1 MREKRFW
8 VIQGYDSL
16 KLTFRHVAPFGSFR
30 ARQIESVLQQLAARH
45 LEPAEIIGGHLL
57 QVSIDD
63 GHVRGHRVGRYAV
76 SCGEN
81 PHYVASVW
89 TEQELAA
96 LTPAPAPETLPRT
109 DPASP
114 ADPASGSPR

>member
-1 MREKRFW
+1 MSEKRFW
-8 VIQGYDSL
+8 VIQGYESL
-16 KLTFRHVAPFGSFR
+16 KLIFRHVAPFGSFR
-30 ARQIESVLQQLAARH
+30 ARQIESVMQQLAARH
-45 LEPAEIIGGHLL
+45 LEPAEIIAGHLL

-63 GHVRGHRVGRYAV
+63 GHVAGRRIGRYTV

-89 TEQELAA
+89 TAQELAA
-96 LTPAPAPETLPRT
+96 LTPAPAPETAPRI

-114 ADPASGSPR
+114 AAPVWGSPK